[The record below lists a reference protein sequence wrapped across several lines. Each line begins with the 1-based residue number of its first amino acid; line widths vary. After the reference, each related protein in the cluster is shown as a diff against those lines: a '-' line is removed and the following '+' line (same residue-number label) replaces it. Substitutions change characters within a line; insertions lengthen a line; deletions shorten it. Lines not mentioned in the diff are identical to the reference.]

1 MFPVKGTFKSLID
14 LAVVV
19 AKRSI
24 IRNRNI
30 LTDELILIVC
40 VIRLSPL
47 SKKANQCNQI
57 LATTKARCSQLICR
71 AMEFLKQEEREV
83 DECGTGRK
91 KESVLIRCM
100 RKKYRCFIM
109 FLCIIT
115 LAFQTMYLIVEKMD
129 AINLNNIAGK
139 LLNDGIFDNNSRDP
153 GLHTTKTQSFA
164 EYSD

>member
-1 MFPVKGTFKSLID
+1 
-14 LAVVV
+14 
-19 AKRSI
+19 
-24 IRNRNI
+24 
-30 LTDELILIVC
+30 
-40 VIRLSPL
+40 
-47 SKKANQCNQI
+47 
-57 LATTKARCSQLICR
+57 
-71 AMEFLKQEEREV
+71 MEFLKQEEREV

-153 GLHTTKTQSFA
+153 GLHTTKTQYA
-164 EYSD
+164 EYND